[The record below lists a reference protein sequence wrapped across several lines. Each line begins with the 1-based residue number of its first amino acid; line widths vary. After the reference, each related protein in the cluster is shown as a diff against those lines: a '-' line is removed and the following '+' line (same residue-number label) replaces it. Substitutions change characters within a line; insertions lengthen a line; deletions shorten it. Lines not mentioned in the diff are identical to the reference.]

1 MPRCAHEP
9 CQRWRPTWWA
19 PRALSFDGDWF
30 CRPSCL
36 RDEAAHRL
44 KAFDVPGP
52 TAPVSTRFKLGTLL
66 LASRS
71 ITTSVLERALE
82 RQQSSGR
89 PLGAELLAMGAVD
102 AGTLTHALARQ
113 AGVASVSGLTSS
125 HVGLGIA
132 GLSRRVVHALGVLPF
147 ELDPHGGL
155 RVAVTAPIPRTAL
168 RAVERM
174 TGRDVRTYMIGDAAM
189 ASLLEAY
196 GGECPDDE
204 DTAMLASPA
213 EAAAHIAEAARAG
226 RADRW
231 RCVPATS
238 FTWIRLEGGSSA
250 DELIVKEMK
259 GEDPWQAAP
268 TRH

>member
-19 PRALSFDGDWF
+19 PRALSFDGEWF
-30 CRPSCL
+30 CRPGCL
-36 RDEAAHRL
+36 REATARRL
-44 KAFDVPGP
+44 EAFDVPGP
-52 TAPVSTRFKLGTLL
+52 TAAVSTRFKLGTLL
-66 LASRS
+66 LASRA
-71 ITTSVLERALE
+71 ITTGVLERALE
-82 RQQSSGR
+82 RQQGSGR

-113 AGVASVSGLTSS
+113 AGVPSVSGLTSS

-132 GLSRRVVHALGVLPF
+132 GLSRRVVQALGVLPF
-147 ELDPHGGL
+147 ELDGQGVL
-155 RVAVTAPIPRTAL
+155 RVAVTAPVPRVAL
-168 RAVERM
+168 RALERM
-174 TGRDVRTYMIGDAAM
+174 TGRDVRTYMLGDAAM

-196 GGECPDDE
+196 GAERGDDE
-204 DTAMLASPA
+204 DTALLASPA

-226 RADRW
+226 RADGW

-238 FTWIRLEGGSSA
+238 FTWIRLEGGASA
-250 DELIVKEMK
+250 DELIVKDQKE
-259 GEDPWQAAP
+259 GNPWQAAP